1 MRFDRLNTKVHREI
15 ISNDLTNP
23 VTSVQT
29 NPVTS
34 VQTNQA
40 VSLINYQT
48 IQFPY
53 YII

>member
-1 MRFDRLNTKVHREI
+1 MRFDRLNTKVHRQI
-15 ISNDLTNP
+15 IPNDLTNP
-23 VTSVQT
+23 VT
-29 NPVTS
+29 N

-48 IQFPY
+48 IQFLY

>member
-1 MRFDRLNTKVHREI
+1 MRFDRLNTKVHRQS
-15 ISNDLTNP
+15 ISDDLTNP

-29 NPVTS
+29 NQP
-34 VQTNQA
+34 

-48 IQFPY
+48 IQFSY